1 MQEVRGLWSWWD
13 TSPKSQ
19 IHLHTRHPQ
28 GRAPS
33 GSRLRRRRCRVAGQ
47 PSQTSVHDRPS
58 IGPRQVFLLCVGAG
72 PWDSTC
78 PCCCDTGLGG
88 FVVYCRSH
96 IRWCGTEQNGN
107 GEEYHPLQHSRI
119 HGCLHL
125 SSAASH
131 QHQFTP
137 FTDSRVHRC
146 LGQKKNKSYFFQHS
160 QCSRIHGFTDVTDV
174 FTCHQHLHINTSSRI
189 HGFTDVLGRKK

>member
-1 MQEVRGLWSWWD
+1 MY
-13 TSPKSQ
+13 T
-19 IHLHTRHPQ
+19 
-28 GRAPS
+28 
-33 GSRLRRRRCRVAGQ
+33 GSRIHGCLGQKKIRFFSQ
-47 PSQTSVHDRPS
+47 PSQCAQVHGFTASWMSLAEKIRVLS
-58 IGPRQVFLLCVGAG
+58 NIANVHRFT
-72 PWDSTC
+72 DSRMSWAEKNKSFFSN
-78 PCCCDTGLGG
+78 LANVHG
-88 FVVYCRSH
+88 F
-96 IRWCGTEQNGN
+96 TD
-107 GEEYHPLQHSRI
+107 SRI

-137 FTDSRVHRC
+137 FTDSRVHGC